1 MHHGEAKGEASSA
14 GSSMARHKTE
24 DDETG
29 RSARLFRDIS
39 NRFTRKMKTF
49 VSRPIRDSAMKRFI
63 SKVKAKRQAEA
74 ERTGTPEFH
83 RGEDLYPYERVL
95 RVFKR
100 KSDIHESF
108 AEEKAA
114 FDDGS
119 VGNTGDEGALFVNGL
134 PFWIEPDKELP
145 YRPDDTST
153 EVDLPLNGNV
163 ILEVERG
170 TISLVPMPTIPY
182 HVDTSPTQ
190 WKEEKDAPL
199 QRARSREQCSRF
211 NKAPY
216 KPSRS
221 AYNKHYQYS
230 SAPCERMPEEVEVKE
245 EGN

>member
-1 MHHGEAKGEASSA
+1 
-14 GSSMARHKTE
+14 
-24 DDETG
+24 
-29 RSARLFRDIS
+29 
-39 NRFTRKMKTF
+39 
-49 VSRPIRDSAMKRFI
+49 MKRFI
-63 SKVKAKRQAEA
+63 SKVKAKGEAEA
-74 ERTGTPEFH
+74 QRTGTPEFH

-108 AEEKAA
+108 AEEKTA

-119 VGNTGDEGALFVNGL
+119 VGNTGDDGALFVNGL

-170 TISLVPMPTIPY
+170 TIDTTSIRVRRSGRKRKTLLFKEPAQCFLY
-182 HVDTSPTQ
+182 HR
-190 WKEEKDAPL
+190 EK
-199 QRARSREQCSRF
+199 CSRF